1 MSEEVSPTP
10 DFIPTTR
17 LSFTASY
24 VKASRP
30 DIIQEDLSLPSDI
43 ISSIF
48 VEDLGAQQF
57 LEFSR
62 HDLVNGQRADY
73 SIVSNTD
80 KVNQK
85 FNPLNIVSLP
95 GKIGQVFKNFAIR
108 LENKVPQRGTG
119 PELGPGTDERKK
131 VYINNVTGNLVIDV
145 VNLNI
150 NERVEIQILNSGSIV
165 NDTIEL
171 EES

>member
-1 MSEEVSPTP
+1 MADEISSVPE
-10 DFIPTTR
+10 FIPTTR
-17 LSFTASY
+17 LSFTSDQI
-24 VKASRP
+24 KAARP
-30 DIIQEDLSLPSDI
+30 DIIQEDMSLPADI

-73 SIVSNTD
+73 SIIANTD
-80 KVNQK
+80 RLNQK

-108 LENKVPQRGTG
+108 LENKIPENGTG
-119 PELGPGTDERKK
+119 PVTGFGSEENQK
-131 VYINNVTGNLVIDV
+131 VYINNATGNLVIDV
-145 VNLNI
+145 TNLNI

-165 NDTIEL
+165 NDTIDL

>member
-1 MSEEVSPTP
+1 MTEEVSSVPE
-10 DFIPTTR
+10 FIPTTR
-17 LSFTASY
+17 LSFTANY

-73 SIVSNTD
+73 SILANTD
-80 KVNQK
+80 KINQK

-95 GKIGQVFKNFAIR
+95 GKINQVFKNFAIR
-108 LENKVPQRGTG
+108 LENKVPQNGTG
-119 PELGPGTDERKK
+119 PAVGIGLEEKQK
-131 VYINNVTGNLVIDV
+131 VYINNVTGSLIIDV
-145 VNLNI
+145 INLNV
-150 NERVEIQILNSGSIV
+150 NERVEVQILNSGSIV